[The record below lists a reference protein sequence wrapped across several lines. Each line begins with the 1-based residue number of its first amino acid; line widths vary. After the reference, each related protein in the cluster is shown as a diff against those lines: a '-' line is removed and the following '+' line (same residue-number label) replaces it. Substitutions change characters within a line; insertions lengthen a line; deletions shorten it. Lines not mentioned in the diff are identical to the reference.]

1 MSATQTL
8 MAPSEL
14 TAAANEPGIPRLTY
28 TAAQTADEK
37 RDALRLVA
45 DTIAQQRQVASTAVI
60 FHPATL
66 GPFVAVLAGLVY
78 RSGSDWV
85 GAVILASGVV
95 VAYLAAV
102 QYYTYGYLQRAE
114 RFNWKRFITPPS
126 ASDEPPAQQQQ
137 DTVLYARY
145 GDDVIA
151 ALVLRLV
158 EASKMP
164 SSSSSSSS
172 STVASQQQ
180 QQQQQRGTGSS
191 AQIRAWATRL
201 RYRHAGVGG
210 DMLREAVALA
220 RSSLGPAAAI
230 EFSDSHAHAV
240 DTTKYFTA
248 PFARREKRARQALAQ
263 AIKQVDAAAEP

>member
-8 MAPSEL
+8 MAPSKL
-14 TAAANEPGIPRLTY
+14 ITAAANEPGIPQLTY
-28 TAAQTADEK
+28 TVAQTADEK

-85 GAVILASGVV
+85 GAVILASGVI

-114 RFNWKRFITPPS
+114 RFNWKSFIAPPSS
-126 ASDEPPAQQQQ
+126 ASDEHAQQ

-145 GDDVIA
+145 GDHVIA
-151 ALVLRLV
+151 ALVLRLGV
-158 EASKMP
+158 EANKMP
-164 SSSSSSSS
+164 SA
-172 STVASQQQ
+172 TVASQQQ
-180 QQQQQRGTGSS
+180 QPQQQRGTGSS

-201 RYRHAGVGG
+201 RYRHTGVGG
-210 DMLREAVALA
+210 DMLREAVVLA
-220 RSSLGPAAAI
+220 RSSLGLAATI

-240 DTTKYFTA
+240 DTTRHFTA
-248 PFARREKRARQALAQ
+248 PFARREKSARQALAQ
-263 AIKQVDAAAEP
+263 AIKHVDAAAER

>member
-45 DTIAQQRQVASTAVI
+45 DTIAQQRQVASTAII
-60 FHPATL
+60 FHPAAL

-164 SSSSSSSS
+164 SSSSSSS
-172 STVASQQQ
+172 TVASQ

-240 DTTKYFTA
+240 DTNTTKYFTA

>member
-1 MSATQTL
+1 MSATQTQ

-14 TAAANEPGIPRLTY
+14 TAAANEPGIPQLTY
-28 TAAQTADEK
+28 TVAQTADEK

-45 DTIAQQRQVASTAVI
+45 DTIAQQRQVASTAII

-85 GAVILASGVV
+85 GAVILASGVI

-114 RFNWKRFITPPS
+114 RFNWKSFIAPPS
-126 ASDEPPAQQQQ
+126 PASDEPAQQ

-145 GDDVIA
+145 GDHVIA
-151 ALVLRLV
+151 ALVLRLRV
-158 EASKMP
+158 EANKMP
-164 SSSSSSSS
+164 SS
-172 STVASQQQ
+172 TMASQQQQQQ

-201 RYRHAGVGG
+201 RYRHTGVGG

-240 DTTKYFTA
+240 DTTKHFTA
-248 PFARREKRARQALAQ
+248 PFARREKSARQALAQ
-263 AIKQVDAAAEP
+263 AIKHVDAAGER

>member
-126 ASDEPPAQQQQ
+126 ASDGPPAQQQQ

-158 EASKMP
+158 AASKMP
-164 SSSSSSSS
+164 PPSSSS

-240 DTTKYFTA
+240 DTTRYFTA

-263 AIKQVDAAAEP
+263 AIKEVDAAADHGT